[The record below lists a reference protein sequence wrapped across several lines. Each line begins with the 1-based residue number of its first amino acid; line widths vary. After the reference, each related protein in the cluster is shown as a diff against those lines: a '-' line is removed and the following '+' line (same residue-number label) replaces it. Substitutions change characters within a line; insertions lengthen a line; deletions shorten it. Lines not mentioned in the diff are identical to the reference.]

1 MSAKNNLKGKV
12 TVVGAGFYGS
22 TTALRLAEYNIFD
35 TVVLTDIVE
44 GKPEGLALDMNQSRS
59 IEGFETKVVGATT
72 TADGAGYEATAN
84 SDVVVITAGLPRK
97 PGMSRM
103 DLIGVN
109 AGIVRGV
116 AENIAKHSPNAVI
129 IVVSNPLDE
138 MTALAQLA
146 TGFAKNKVMGQAGML
161 DTARFTNFVAEKLGV
176 AVGSVKTLTLGSHGD
191 TMVPVP
197 SRCTVDGKPLS
208 TLLSEAEIAELV
220 DRTRNG
226 GAEVVALLKTGSAY
240 YAPSA
245 AAARMAKAV
254 IEDSGEVMPVCAW
267 VDGEY
272 GISGVYLG
280 VEATIGKEG
289 VRKVVEGSLTDS
301 EVAALKEAAE
311 AVRTKQAD
319 VKDL

>member
-1 MSAKNNLKGKV
+1 MGKKV

-22 TTALRLAEYNIFD
+22 TTAQRLAEYDIFE
-35 TVVLTDIVE
+35 TVVLTDIIE
-44 GKPEGLALDMNQSRS
+44 GKPEGLALDLNQSRPV
-59 IEGFETKVVGATT
+59 EGFETKVIGATT
-72 TADGAGYEATAN
+72 GPNGEGYEAIEG

-103 DLIGVN
+103 DLLGVN
-109 AGIVRGV
+109 AKIVRQV
-116 AENIAKHSPNAVI
+116 AENVAKYAPNAVV

-138 MTALAQLA
+138 MTALAQIA
-146 TGFAKNKVMGQAGML
+146 TQFPKNRVLGQAGML
-161 DTARFTNFVAEKLGV
+161 DSARFTNFVAEELKVPV
-176 AVGSVKTLTLGSHGD
+176 ASVKTLTLGSHGD

-197 SRCTVDGKPLS
+197 SKSSVNGKPL
-208 TLLSEAEIAELV
+208 AELLPAEKV
-220 DRTRNG
+220 EELVTRTRNG

-254 IEDSGEVMPVCAW
+254 AEDSGAVMPVCAW

-280 VEATIGKEG
+280 VEAEIGATG
-289 VRKVVEGSLTDS
+289 VRRVVTTDLTDS
-301 EVAALKEAAE
+301 ELAGLKEAAE
-311 AVRTKQAD
+311 AVRAKQAD
-319 VKDL
+319 VADL